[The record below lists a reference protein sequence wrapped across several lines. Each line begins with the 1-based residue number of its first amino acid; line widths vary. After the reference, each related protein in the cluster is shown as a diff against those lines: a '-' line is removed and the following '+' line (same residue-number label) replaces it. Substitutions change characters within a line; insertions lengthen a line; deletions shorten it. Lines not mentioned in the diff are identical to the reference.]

1 MLQEFPFDHERKRM
15 SVVVRRRNDK
25 QILLLS
31 KGADHVMLPRM
42 VDLSPMEL
50 EKADDQ
56 MYDFAKQGFRVL
68 VIAKKYIDE
77 SAYHR
82 WVQQYEQVN
91 LSFQD
96 NKQQRLYEL
105 FDEFEQE
112 LTYLGCTA
120 IEDKLQEGVPE
131 TIKHMLDA
139 KIKVWIMTGDK
150 QETAI
155 EIAKSCNLIDLDT
168 MDMIILTAKTR
179 TEFVIRIREAQT
191 DFVSPH

>member
-1 MLQEFPFDHERKRM
+1 M
-15 SVVVRRRNDK
+15 
-25 QILLLS
+25 
-31 KGADHVMLPRM
+31 
-42 VDLSPMEL
+42 
-50 EKADDQ
+50 
-56 MYDFAKQGFRVL
+56 
-68 VIAKKYIDE
+68 
-77 SAYHR
+77 
-82 WVQQYEQVN
+82 
-91 LSFQD
+91 
-96 NKQQRLYEL
+96 
-105 FDEFEQE
+105 
-112 LTYLGCTA
+112 GCTA